1 LSLFCHRP
9 RQPARASPAS
19 SLLSGH
25 ISRASSRQPRNVS
38 TVLPPC
44 FSSFSSL
51 ALRTSFLYFDF
62 PQLALSAS
70 ASPAL
75 SIRLATRQPN
85 AKKPTNSSE
94 DVPAALL
101 HQERQG
107 RGRVSSLKFEKQ
119 ELSACDQQASLLI
132 TAISSLFDGTSAS
145 LGRSTWRRSIKK
157 HGSTAR
163 QRLQDSSASD
173 EGDQRLRPLY
183 TGIRASSK
191 PLFKVRLHIVSFRQ
205 QNHCVAHLYFHCFPS
220 AEPRALLASARRPPL
235 SSDILLW
242 LLNPSEVP
250 DACRHHSRRV
260 RSPFDGYSGDG
271 STKSTPARALP
282 RSVRRCRRH
291 GNEEALRLRQGRR
304 QASGVLYSP
313 NGHPRVQRP
322 PL

>member
-1 LSLFCHRP
+1 LPLRLSLFCHRP

-25 ISRASSRQPRNVS
+25 IGRASSRQPRNVS

-51 ALRTSFLYFDF
+51 ALRTSFLCFDF

-132 TAISSLFDGTSAS
+132 TAISSL
-145 LGRSTWRRSIKK
+145 
-157 HGSTAR
+157 STAR
-163 QRLQDSSASD
+163 PQALDEARGEEAS
-173 EGDQRLRPLY
+173 RS
-183 TGIRASSK
+183 T
-191 PLFKVRLHIVSFRQ
+191 
-205 QNHCVAHLYFHCFPS
+205 
-220 AEPRALLASARRPPL
+220 ALLL
-235 SSDILLW
+235 SNDCRILL
-242 LLNPSEVP
+242 LL
-250 DACRHHSRRV
+250 
-260 RSPFDGYSGDG
+260 
-271 STKSTPARALP
+271 TKET
-282 RSVRRCRRH
+282 
-291 GNEEALRLRQGRR
+291 
-304 QASGVLYSP
+304 
-313 NGHPRVQRP
+313 NG
-322 PL
+322 